1 MPIADHADCGLRIS
15 DCGFRIADFGL
26 RISDCGFRKGSHAV
40 TRPSPVGI
48 MKDDE
53 NKQSEIR
60 NLQSAIGLAEFL
72 GLRANIVALL
82 VAMIVIGGGEEL
94 WIRFVPKYLE
104 VLGAGT
110 LVIGIYDG
118 LKTLLGA
125 VYAYPGGILTDRWG
139 HRKALSFFTAL
150 SVAGY
155 LMVFAIPHW
164 AAVLGATFFF
174 LAWASFSLPATFSL
188 VGTNLAP
195 EKYGM
200 GIALQSII
208 KRIPI
213 LVGPVLGGIL
223 IDRFGVHDGIRLG
236 LLASI
241 VLGLIAMLV
250 QNRISE
256 VPLRGARDVRLPFSL
271 ALTQFRPELRRLL
284 LSDILVRFCERIPA
298 AWVVIIVMSRAGL
311 GGREFGYLTAL
322 EVGVA
327 MLCFIPVAYVSDRYG
342 RELFVILTFVFFTL
356 FPLVLLQ
363 AVTLPRFALA
373 FAIRG
378 LKEFGEPARKALIIQ
393 YSKGLNQGQL
403 IGAYY
408 LIRDITV
415 TPGALLGAW
424 LWAAGPE
431 VNFWGAFLFGL
442 VGTAYYASTIV
453 RSD

>member
-1 MPIADHADCGLRIS
+1 MTDN
-15 DCGFRIADFGL
+15 
-26 RISDCGFRKGSHAV
+26 
-40 TRPSPVGI
+40 
-48 MKDDE
+48 E
-53 NKQSEIR
+53 NKRSAIR
-60 NLQSAIGLAEFL
+60 NPQSAIEGIRNPKSAICNRQRLAEFF

-82 VAMIVIGGGEEL
+82 ATIIFIGSGEEL

-110 LVIGIYDG
+110 FVIGIYDG

-150 SVAGY
+150 SIAGY
-155 LMVFAIPHW
+155 LIVYAIPHW
-164 AAVLGATFFF
+164 AAVLGATFLF

-208 KRIPI
+208 KRIPVLI
-213 LVGPVLGGIL
+213 GPVLGGIL
-223 IDRFGVHDGIRLG
+223 IDRFGLHAGIRIG
-236 LLASI
+236 LLASA

-250 QNRISE
+250 QSRISE
-256 VPLRGARDVRLPFSL
+256 MQLPGAKDVPLRFRFAVG
-271 ALTQFRPELRRLL
+271 QFRPELRRLL

-298 AWVVIIVMSRAGL
+298 AWVVIMVMSRAGL
-311 GGREFGYLTAL
+311 SAREFGYLTAL
-322 EVGVA
+322 EVAVA
-327 MLCFIPVAYVSDRYG
+327 MLCFIPAAYLSDRYG

-356 FPLVLLQ
+356 FPLALLQ
-363 AVTLPRFALA
+363 AQTLSWLALA
-373 FAIRG
+373 FTIRG
-378 LKEFGEPARKALIIQ
+378 LKEFGEPARKALIIR
-393 YSKGLNQGQL
+393 YSSGSNQGQL

-442 VGTAYYASTIV
+442 LGTAYYALTV
-453 RSD
+453 ARSD

>member
-1 MPIADHADCGLRIS
+1 MLLGRQLRA
-15 DCGFRIADFGL
+15 R
-26 RISDCGFRKGSHAV
+26 
-40 TRPSPVGI
+40 T
-48 MKDDE
+48 MKD
-53 NKQSEIR
+53 SER
-60 NLQSAIGLAEFL
+60 RQSAIRNPQSAICNRKRLPEFF

-82 VAMIVIGGGEEL
+82 AAIIFIGGGEEL

-110 LVIGIYDG
+110 FVIGIYDG

-150 SVAGY
+150 SIAGY
-155 LMVFAIPHW
+155 LIVYAIPHW
-164 AAVLGATFFF
+164 AAVLGATFLF
-174 LAWASFSLPATFSL
+174 LAWTSFSLPATFSL

-208 KRIPI
+208 KRIPVLI
-213 LVGPVLGGIL
+213 GPVLGGIL
-223 IDRFGVHDGIRLG
+223 IDRFGLHAGIRLG
-236 LLASI
+236 LLASC

-250 QNRISE
+250 QNRISGIE
-256 VPLRGARDVRLPFSL
+256 LRGAKDVRLRFRF
-271 ALTQFRPELRRLL
+271 AVAQFRPELRRLL

-298 AWVVIIVMSRAGL
+298 AWVVIMVMSRAGL
-311 GGREFGYLTAL
+311 GAREFGYLTAL
-322 EVGVA
+322 EVAVA
-327 MLCFIPVAYVSDRYG
+327 MLCFIPVAYLSDRYG

-356 FPLVLLQ
+356 FPLALLQ
-363 AVTLPRFALA
+363 AQTLSWLVLA
-373 FAIRG
+373 FTIRG
-378 LKEFGEPARKALIIQ
+378 LKEFGEPARKALIIR
-393 YSKGLNQGQL
+393 YSSGPNQGQL

-442 VGTAYYASTIV
+442 LGTAYYASTLA
-453 RSD
+453 RAN